1 MCLSPAI
8 STKKEAN
15 FSSTPLSSPQP
26 RFQRSPIPV
35 ATNRL
40 RRSPHHQF
48 RHKPLIVSSISSLHN
63 TKSILGNNH
72 IEDVR
77 WLCSLSESELDFLMG
92 LKTLIHQR
100 AKKIGHEALVKKF
113 DLRTLRALGFVLMEN
128 LKGQLKDLSA
138 TSGFECNLLNHNLNG
153 SFSSMTIEDLIPY
166 ICSDRR
172 KRIADMF
179 FQDTPPNQKQKTG
192 DGGCV

>member
-1 MCLSPAI
+1 MD
-8 STKKEAN
+8 E
-15 FSSTPLSSPQP
+15 Q
-26 RFQRSPIPV
+26 
-35 ATNRL
+35 
-40 RRSPHHQF
+40 
-48 RHKPLIVSSISSLHN
+48 
-63 TKSILGNNH
+63 SILGNNH

-179 FQDTPPNQKQKTG
+179 FQDTPPNQKQKIG

>member
-1 MCLSPAI
+1 MILSEKVQNPDLSEI
-8 STKKEAN
+8 PSKKLGE
-15 FSSTPLSSPQP
+15 
-26 RFQRSPIPV
+26 
-35 ATNRL
+35 L
-40 RRSPHHQF
+40 REIFEIEVVPYS
-48 RHKPLIVSSISSLHN
+48 LILGYSYWGAVDNHIDEQ
-63 TKSILGNNH
+63 SILGNNH

-77 WLCSLSESELDFLMG
+77 WLCSLSEAELDFLMG

-100 AKKIGHEALVKKF
+100 AKKIGHESLVKKF

-128 LKGQLKDLSA
+128 LKGQLKDLLA

-172 KRIADMF
+172 KRIADMY

-192 DGGCV
+192 DGECV